1 MDTFIFLDIEATLI
15 NGKQHII
22 EIGAIKWMPNNTF
35 ETFEQLIKPIKFKRL
50 NRHIQDLTGITTEEL
65 QNAKPFKVVIQDFIE
80 WCGGYE
86 KEKIFVTFG
95 EFDRKV
101 LEEEFSRHQLRKEFL
116 YPIVDYQ
123 QKYMIAHQEKNQPSL
138 NRLMETF
145 NLENEQQ
152 HRALAD
158 ANSLL
163 KIFLATD
170 GLQLVENQK
179 TNDFSCILCDMVQKE
194 NFYEVY
200 LTYITGT
207 IENEYITINEIK
219 TLKRHLVYQI
229 QEVEKVSADGE
240 LSIAQVYNFQS
251 NQEIQSFLHQFTE
264 HLENHVL
271 ITLGGLKHL
280 SKIVRIHGI
289 SIPKTETMTLK
300 QLINDENELSQFK
313 LSNGLEN
320 DELKYLRLFE
330 KFQNEIIDEFKRRN
344 LFKDEVKI

>member
-50 NRHIQDLTGITTEEL
+50 NRHIQNLTGITTEEL
-65 QNAKPFKVVIQDFIE
+65 QHAKPFHMVIQDFIE

-101 LEEEFSRHQLRKEFL
+101 LEEEFARHYLKKDFL

-138 NRLMETF
+138 NRLMEYY
-145 NLENEQQ
+145 NLKNEQQ

-170 GLQLVENQK
+170 GLQLIESQK
-179 TNDFSCILCDMVQKE
+179 TNNFTCILCDMVQKE
-194 NFYEVY
+194 NVYEVY
-200 LTYITGT
+200 LTYITGS
-207 IENEYITINEIK
+207 IENEYITINDIK
-219 TLKRHLVYQI
+219 ALKRLLTYQI

-240 LSIAQVYNFQS
+240 SSIVQVYNIQS
-251 NQEIQSFLHQFTE
+251 NQDIQRFLTQFSE
-264 HLENHVL
+264 HLENQVL
-271 ITLGGLKHL
+271 ITFGGLKHL

-300 QLINDENELSQFK
+300 QLIKDENELIQFK
-313 LSNGLEN
+313 NNNELTN
-320 DELKYLRLFE
+320 DEIKYLRLFK
-330 KFQNEIIDEFKRRN
+330 KFQNVIIAEFKNRN
-344 LFKDEVKI
+344 LIKDEVRI